1 MSLRWLPNAITVG
14 RMVLAL
20 PLLWALAAGHF
31 ALGFWLA
38 VVAGISDAV
47 DGFLAKRFAWHS
59 HTGGLLDPIADKLL
73 LSAAFLG
80 LWWADRLP
88 LWLVA
93 LVLGRDLVILGGAAV
108 WWSTLGP
115 FTAEPTR
122 LSKLNTFMQIVL
134 VATVMFDAAFAS
146 SLPPGA
152 GRLPYA
158 TGFSGP
164 LPLTW
169 LYALI
174 LACTAFTAASG
185 VDYVVRWGARYRTA
199 LRNRS

>member
-20 PLLWALAAGHF
+20 PLLWALATAHF

-38 VVAGISDAV
+38 VVAGASDAI

-59 HTGGLLDPIADKLL
+59 HAGGLLDPLADKLL
-73 LSAAFLG
+73 LSAAFVG

-93 LVLGRDLVILGGAAV
+93 LVLGRDLVILGGAVV

-122 LSKLNTFMQIVL
+122 LSKLNTVVQIGL
-134 VATVMFDAAFAS
+134 VAAVLFDAAFTG
-146 SLPPGA
+146 SLPAGGGGA
-152 GRLPYA
+152 GPVPRD
-158 TGFSGP
+158 
-164 LPLTW
+164 W

-174 LACTAFTAASG
+174 LACAAFTAASG

-199 LRNRS
+199 PRNRP